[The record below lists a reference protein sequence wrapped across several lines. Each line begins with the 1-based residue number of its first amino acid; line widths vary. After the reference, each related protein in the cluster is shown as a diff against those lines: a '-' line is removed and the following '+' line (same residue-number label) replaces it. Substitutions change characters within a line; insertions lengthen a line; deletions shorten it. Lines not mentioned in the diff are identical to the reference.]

1 MAKKENIV
9 STTTQLEKAIE
20 SLAIHGGDH
29 FAACF
34 DNFLNLA
41 LSYFCNHMNERQMKL
56 RKRVEENVEF
66 KNAYTESLT
75 IYGDLAEGYKD
86 PLGDMFMS
94 RISHGQ
100 HGQFFTPESV
110 SLLMTEIVGVEDGA
124 KVNDPACGSGRNLL
138 KALEVARSEGKE
150 IELYA
155 NDLSLTCAKMT
166 LLNFM
171 INSVAGEVSCGDA
184 LKLDYENFTFFKI
197 DKIRN
202 LATGAVLSTYWEY
215 TLSNVKEIEEYRRK
229 WWWTIAE
236 YGWIKYRKFPM
247 YPSGTKYIDEEGNV
261 SDVKEVYGETE
272 CLPHPKE
279 ASDMIKNQKIDPLPT
294 EIKVGED
301 GQLQLF

>member
-1 MAKKENIV
+1 MAKKENV
-9 STTTQLEKAIE
+9 STTSTLEKAIE
-20 SLAIHGGDH
+20 KLAIHSGAH

-34 DNFLNLA
+34 DTFLDLA
-41 LSYFCNHMNERQMKL
+41 LSCFCNHMNERQMNL
-56 RKRVEENVEF
+56 RKRVKDNEEF
-66 KNAYTESLT
+66 KNAYAEALT

-138 KALEVARSEGKE
+138 KALEIARSEGKE

-202 LATGAVLSTYWEY
+202 LATGAVFSTYWEY
-215 TLSNVKEIEEYRRK
+215 TLANVNEIEEYRRK

-236 YGWIKYRKFPM
+236 YSWIKYRKFPM
-247 YPSGTKYIDEEGNV
+247 YYDAKIVNENGTVID
-261 SDVKEVYGETE
+261 KREVYGETE
-272 CLPHPKE
+272 CLPPPKE
-279 ASDMIKNQKIDPLPT
+279 ASDMIKNQVIDPLPT
-294 EIKVGED
+294 EIKADEN
-301 GQLQLF
+301 GQVSLF